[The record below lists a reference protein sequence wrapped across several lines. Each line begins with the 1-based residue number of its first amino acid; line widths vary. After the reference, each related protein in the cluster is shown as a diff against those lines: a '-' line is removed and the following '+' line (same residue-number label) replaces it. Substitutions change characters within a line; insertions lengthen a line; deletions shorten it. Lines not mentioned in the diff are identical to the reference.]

1 MTEYLGGGILNEAYK
16 IHRTQ
21 DTKAEADEMEKYRN
35 EIKYIC
41 SEQEL
46 RQIGERI
53 RHILLM

>member
-1 MTEYLGGGILNEAYK
+1 
-16 IHRTQ
+16 
-21 DTKAEADEMEKYRN
+21 MEKYRN